1 MSSNFHLRI
10 LVANPAIGDRGNLH
24 LYLPKN
30 ASGAVP
36 FVFGIHGGSWS
47 HGDQTSYHFLWEILR
62 PLGIGLVLAS
72 YRMAPEHPFPAA
84 YDDLL
89 VALAWLKSKG
99 DELGLDTSRCL
110 LLGASAGG
118 HLAMLLATR
127 AITEDRPRPTFCG
140 VAQYCGIMDLT
151 AQEAADE
158 KRGGRMTRNFLGT
171 TPAENSEL
179 YRAASPLAHV
189 HANMPPVWMAHGSAD
204 LTVPFTQSQA
214 MVDRLRLENQDVI
227 FLEGRGLGH
236 TMREFSASGK
246 QVDDPAKLLFERD
259 LLRFVQ
265 RHTHSTNADH

>member
-1 MSSNFHLRI
+1 MSSDFHPRI
-10 LVANPAIGDRGNLH
+10 LAANPAIGDRGNLH
-24 LYLPKN
+24 LYLPEN

-47 HGDQTSYHFLWEILR
+47 HGDQTSYHFLWEIFR

-72 YRMAPEHPFPAA
+72 YRVAPEHPFPAA

-89 VALAWLKSKG
+89 VALAWLKSEG
-99 DELGLDTSRCL
+99 DEQGLDTSRCL
-110 LLGASAGG
+110 LFGASAGG

-127 AITEDRPRPTFCG
+127 AIAEDHPRPTFCG

-151 AQEAADE
+151 AQEAGE
-158 KRGGRMTRNFLGT
+158 ETQGRRMTRNFLAT
-171 TPAENSEL
+171 TSADNPEL

-204 LTVPFTQSQA
+204 VTVSFTQSEA
-214 MVDRLRLENQDVI
+214 MVDRLRLGNQDVI
-227 FLEGRGLGH
+227 FLEGRDLGH
-236 TMREFSASGK
+236 TMREISASGK
-246 QVDDPAKLLFERD
+246 QVDDPAELLFERD

-265 RHTHSTNADH
+265 RHTRSTDADH